1 MGRKRKVHGY
11 LYERE
16 SPRGKSVRMAITQA
30 NWARVVKHPAPRGK
44 TGRPFVFASVLKE
57 FSPFVYAFTVDQ
69 LRQPEKDR
77 DPMIRPILAEYERA
91 SGSGHRRP
99 QAKEFAAFIIERA
112 MKGAW
117 EVWKIQPPY
126 TGGDVDNFLRRYVH
140 GQPGALRD
148 YRKIL
153 RSPQPWPPEHR
164 GHWLKYFFGPAGQA
178 AREFRFLKP
187 KEVPITV
194 IALVEEENP
203 QRPT

>member
-57 FSPFVYAFTVDQ
+57 FSPFVYAFTVATI
-69 LRQPEKDR
+69 RQPEKDR

-112 MKGAW
+112 MK
-117 EVWKIQPPY
+117 
-126 TGGDVDNFLRRYVH
+126 
-140 GQPGALRD
+140 
-148 YRKIL
+148 
-153 RSPQPWPPEHR
+153 
-164 GHWLKYFFGPAGQA
+164 
-178 AREFRFLKP
+178 
-187 KEVPITV
+187 
-194 IALVEEENP
+194 
-203 QRPT
+203 